1 MMIIKEYVT
10 KFPEILEAVENTYNN
25 KSAMNSLFDLYPS
38 LKQKNKNEA
47 IANIKRTHGSG
58 SMKQLQEQMM
68 AFEQSIANNRSLL

>member
-1 MMIIKEYVT
+1 MAGFVQ
-10 KFPEILEAVENTYNN
+10 EALATGTYLSDLVAAQQLLGEEP
-25 KSAMNSLFDLYPS
+25 KKLFE
-38 LKQKNKNEA
+38 NEA

>member
-1 MMIIKEYVT
+1 MSDLVASHELLG
-10 KFPEILEAVENTYNN
+10 EEA
-25 KSAMNSLFDLYPS
+25 KKLFE
-38 LKQKNKNEA
+38 NEA